1 MTKVEIWLPHVSKC
15 AILHNEVKV
24 IHAVTTTSDHVYI
37 SHLRG
42 MPRRKLHITNKHS
55 NWLIT
60 ASKATAFVLNA
71 AIS

>member
-1 MTKVEIWLPHVSKC
+1 
-15 AILHNEVKV
+15 
-24 IHAVTTTSDHVYI
+24 VTTTSDHVYI

-55 NWLIT
+55 NWVIT

-71 AIS
+71 AISQHEIKRT